1 MVYFVAME
9 DHSHAPFPPQSDIAD
24 REKRFWAL
32 DAHTRASRALITAK
46 TPQALIEQVC
56 RAITEMPP
64 YIVSWVG
71 LSLDNTEKSV
81 KVLGVS
87 GSVIALGYAQGISV
101 SWDQSRLEGQG
112 PTGQSI
118 RSGRTIVLADTE
130 TDPHFLPWRERART
144 FGIRS
149 SVSVPM
155 AIKGKTIGAF
165 MVYASIPNAFGEYE
179 IRLFENLAT
188 EIAIGLTKF
197 EGLGLSAL
205 TSEA

>member
-1 MVYFVAME
+1 ME
-9 DHSHAPFPPQSDIAD
+9 GQNNGVTAAQPIDVD
-24 REKRFWAL
+24 REKQLWAL
-32 DAHTRASRALITAK
+32 EAYARASRALIKAK

-71 LSLDNTEKSV
+71 LCQNDAEKSV

-87 GSVIALGYAQGISV
+87 GSVTALGYAHGITV
-101 SWDQSRLEGQG
+101 SWDAARLEGQG

-118 RSGRTIVLADTE
+118 RSGKTRLLADTE
-130 TDPHFLPWRERART
+130 TDSHFLPWRERART

-155 AIKGKTIGAF
+155 IVNERTIGAF
-165 MVYASIPNAFGEYE
+165 MVYASVPGAFGDYE
-179 IRLFENLAT
+179 IRLFENLAG
-188 EIAIGLTKF
+188 EIALGLTKF
-197 EGLGLSAL
+197 EGLGLSILAP
-205 TSEA
+205 EA